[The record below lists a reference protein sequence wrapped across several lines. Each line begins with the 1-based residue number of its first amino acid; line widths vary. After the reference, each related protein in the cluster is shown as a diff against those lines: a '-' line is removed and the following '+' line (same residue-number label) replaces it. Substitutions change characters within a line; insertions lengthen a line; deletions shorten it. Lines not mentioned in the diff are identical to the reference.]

1 MQQERCR
8 IGLVGTTMSG
18 FDAVLDVPDVRDMSQ
33 YHRAIARAADQLRPF
48 GDVIELG
55 IVGDEPEA
63 LACRDRIQREDCDVL
78 VVWPINYT
86 LDVVVLQLVSGLKT
100 SVVLWNTMAQIA
112 IAADADFGRVMENN
126 AVACLPTITNVLL
139 KNHVPFKLLSGPID
153 DRRVL
158 ETIGREARGRRAARR
173 LRGARIGAIGF
184 PYPGISAIDVDQ
196 ATLVGQLGVTVV
208 SIPMQALVAAYRNVP
223 EEEVQRLAAQVAGR
237 HAVQGI
243 SAEEIAASVRA
254 EPALREIVRRF
265 RLDGLASLCQLL
277 VLEPAI
283 GITPCHAHTVLT
295 EEGCPVTCECDLS
308 TAVSM
313 VLLQELAGNVL
324 FLEFYT
330 QDFTTGLAM
339 LSHCGQANRACA
351 AASVPINIK
360 QHPAYEGSQGLG
372 VSYEFLVK
380 EGEVTYACLTYLDGR
395 WRMVAG
401 LMESVRQQLRPCSTV
416 QMYVRFPGGDFD
428 RMYHR
433 FCELGGIHH
442 LAVGYGNHLAELRAA
457 CECLGVE
464 FVSPDP

>member
-1 MQQERCR
+1 MFLSSFLAGRSTTAAYWRPSAERR
-8 IGLVGTTMSG
+8 K
-18 FDAVLDVPDVRDMSQ
+18 
-33 YHRAIARAADQLRPF
+33 AA
-48 GDVIELG
+48 
-55 IVGDEPEA
+55 
-63 LACRDRIQREDCDVL
+63 
-78 VVWPINYT
+78 
-86 LDVVVLQLVSGLKT
+86 
-100 SVVLWNTMAQIA
+100 
-112 IAADADFGRVMENN
+112 
-126 AVACLPTITNVLL
+126 
-139 KNHVPFKLLSGPID
+139 GPHD
-153 DRRVL
+153 
-158 ETIGREARGRRAARR
+158 GSA
-173 LRGARIGAIGF
+173 ARIGAIGF

-196 ATLVGQLGVTVV
+196 ATLVGQLGVSVV
-208 SIPMQALVAAYRNVP
+208 SIPMEALVAAYRNVP
-223 EEEVQRLAAQVAGR
+223 DEEVKRLASQVAERMPCKGL
-237 HAVQGI
+237 VQKKLPLRC
-243 SAEEIAASVRA
+243 AF

-295 EEGCPVTCECDLS
+295 EEGCPVTCECDLA

-339 LSHCGQANRACA
+339 LSHCGQANRCCA
-351 AASVPINIK
+351 QPSVPINVK
-360 QHPAYEGSQGLG
+360 QHPAYKGSQGLG
-372 VSYEFLVK
+372 VAYEFLTE
-380 EGEVTYACLTYLDGR
+380 EGEVTYACLTYLNGR

-401 LMESVRQQLRPCSTV
+401 LMESVRQQLCPCSTV
-416 QMYVRFPGGDFD
+416 QMYVRFPGGDFN

-442 LAVGYGNHLAELRAA
+442 LAVGYGNHLVELRAA